1 MRAVLAAMG
10 VPAGDEAEADAAL
23 GARRDAEAAR
33 LLPPVMVAR
42 RGDPAS
48 YRIPPPAVD
57 ATQAA
62 AGEPAAGRLASAF
75 VTCEDGTVHELVP
88 DPEHP
93 LAAPTDLP
101 TGAHRLTVADPSGQR
116 ADATLLV
123 APQSCP
129 VPPQHQW
136 GWMVQ
141 LYGLRSTA
149 SWGIGDLADLR
160 DLAAWTSGE
169 LGGDFVVTNPLHAAD
184 PVVPQQPSPYYPSS
198 RRYANPLYLR
208 IEDIPEVERL
218 DAAAR
223 ERVADLAATM
233 QQHNRT
239 DRVARDPVFEAKME
253 ALELVHAAPRSPER
267 QAAFARFCGEE
278 GDALVDF
285 ATFCALAERHG
296 TPYQNWPVS
305 LRHPHTSAVARAREA
320 LQDRVRLHMWLQWLA
335 DEQLTAAQAYAGMNL
350 GIVTD
355 LAVGV
360 DPGGADAWALQAEL
374 ATGVSVG
381 APPDAFNRAGQDWG
395 VPPLRPD
402 RLAETGY
409 APLRRLLA
417 AQMRHGGGVRIDHI
431 LGLFRLYWIPED
443 LPADAGTYVRYPGE
457 DLLGA
462 VALEAERAGAVVI
475 GEDLG
480 TVERGVRDRLAANRV
495 LGSRV
500 VYFEKAEDGDGFRPA
515 EHYPELVLGSVT
527 THDLPTAAGWWRGE
541 GPRIQRA
548 HGVLDP
554 EDEASAQSELAHD
567 HAAFAELL
575 RREGLLPSE
584 AGHEPTT
591 GELVRAMH
599 AFLARTP
606 SLLVAGLL
614 NDAVGDLRQPN
625 LPGTT
630 EAYPNWRLPV
640 AEPHDDESRPV
651 LLDDLRTHPGPRQ
664 LARALARGRK

>member
-1 MRAVLAAMG
+1 MG
-10 VPAGDEAEADAAL
+10 VAAGDEAEADAAL
-23 GARRDAEAAR
+23 AARRDAEAAR

-42 RGDPAS
+42 RGNPAS
-48 YRIPPPAVD
+48 YRVPPPAVD
-57 ATQAA
+57 ATHAA
-62 AGEPAAGRLASAF
+62 AGEPAGGRLASAS
-75 VTCEDGTVHELVP
+75 VTCEDGTVHELAP
-88 DPEHP
+88 DPDHP
-93 LAAPTDLP
+93 LAVPTDLP
-101 TGAHRLTVADPSGQR
+101 TGTHRLTVADPSGQR

-123 APQSCP
+123 APEGCP
-129 VPPQHQW
+129 VPQQRQW

-160 DLAAWTSGE
+160 DLAAWTAEE
-169 LGGDFVVTNPLHAAD
+169 LGGDFVVTNPLHAAN
-184 PVVPQQPSPYYPSS
+184 PVVPQQASPYYPSS

-218 DAAAR
+218 DASDR
-223 ERVADLAATM
+223 GRVADLAATM
-233 QQHNRT
+233 RRHNRT
-239 DRVARDPVFEAKME
+239 DRIARDAVFEAKME
-253 ALELVHAAPRSPER
+253 ALERVHRVPRSAER
-267 QAAFARFCGEE
+267 QAAFSRFCQQE

-296 TPYQNWPVS
+296 TPYQDWPAS
-305 LRHPHTSAVARAREA
+305 LRHPRTSAVADARDT
-320 LQDRVRLHMWLQWLA
+320 LQPRVGFHMWLQWLA
-335 DEQLTAAQAYAGMNL
+335 DEQLTAAQADSGMSL
-350 GIVTD
+350 GVVTD

-360 DPGGADAWALQAEL
+360 DPGGADAWALQTEL
-374 ATGVSVG
+374 ATGVTVG
-381 APPDAFNRAGQDWG
+381 APPDAFNRAGQDWR

-402 RLAETGY
+402 RLADTGY
-409 APLRRLLA
+409 APLRHLLA
-417 AQMRHGGGVRIDHI
+417 AQMRHGGGVRIDHV

-443 LPADAGTYVRYPGE
+443 LPPDAGTYVRYPGE

-500 VYFEKAEDGDGFRPA
+500 VYFEQREDGEGFRPA
-515 EHYPELVLGSVT
+515 EDYPELVLGSVT

-541 GPRIQRA
+541 GPRTQRA
-548 HGVLDP
+548 HGVLSR
-554 EDEASAQSELAHD
+554 EDEASAQAQLADD

-584 AGHEPTT
+584 RDHEPATE
-591 GELVRAMH
+591 ELVRAMH

-614 NDAVGDLRQPN
+614 NDAVGDVRQPN
-625 LPGTT
+625 LPGTV

-640 AEPHDDESRPV
+640 AEPHDGESRPV
-651 LLDDLRTHPGPRQ
+651 LLDDLRTHPGPRR
-664 LARALARGRK
+664 LAEALARGEGGRATGP